1 MRRRPARDRLDRQS
15 QKVHMDCT
23 ICGKATLPG
32 AMLCVPCKAAL
43 KRARYVTV
51 QESIRRPS
59 IIDVRRKPRRARPAD
74 PTPEPAR
81 RARAAD
87 SIPRPET
94 PPRARVSPDVI
105 KTFHAGSRVFVA
117 LLFVA
122 VLGGAVYFGQRELSA
137 NAWSGASVA
146 AEAARPA
153 MAESVAT
160 IQTPAVEPA
169 PAPVPPPAATI
180 AVEPEKRPEIKPA
193 TGKRTMLA
201 TRATFATAD
210 GDPPDAVAPPPEPEK
225 PVPVAVPPP
234 RPVPDRWQNMRDAQ
248 AECDR
253 LGIFDGLI
261 CGQRVR
267 IQYCEGYWGKVAQCQ
282 GANAGYER

>member
-1 MRRRPARDRLDRQS
+1 
-15 QKVHMDCT
+15 MDCT

-32 AMLCVPCKAAL
+32 AMLCAPCKAAL

-51 QESIRRPS
+51 QESLRRPS
-59 IIDVRRKPRRARPAD
+59 VIDARRHARRARQSD
-74 PTPEPAR
+74 PIPEPAGKAR

-94 PPRARVSPDVI
+94 PPRNRVSPDVI
-105 KTFHAGSRVFVA
+105 KTFHAGSRVFVV
-117 LLFVA
+117 LLFAAA
-122 VLGGAVYFGQRELSA
+122 VGGAAYFGQRELSA
-137 NAWSGASVA
+137 NAQSDAPAPASS
-146 AEAARPA
+146 AEVRPPK
-153 MAESVAT
+153 AEGLAK
-160 IQTPAVEPA
+160 TPPPLVEPA
-169 PAPVPPPAATI
+169 VAVAPLPVAT
-180 AVEPEKRPEIKPA
+180 AVVAPGGGPVASEKRPDKPTA
-193 TGKRTMLA
+193 KRTMLA

-210 GDPPDAVAPPPEPEK
+210 GDPPDAVPPPPEPEK
-225 PVPVAVPPP
+225 PAPVPAPPPP
-234 RPVPDRWQNMRDAQ
+234 RPVPDRWQNMRDAL

-253 LGIFDGLI
+253 LGIFDGLV

>member
-59 IIDVRRKPRRARPAD
+59 IIDARRLARRARPAD
-74 PTPEPAR
+74 SRP
-81 RARAAD
+81 AD
-87 SIPRPET
+87 SIPRPES

-105 KTFHAGSRVFVA
+105 KSLPSGRRVLVMLLGVIVA
-117 LLFVA
+117 LA
-122 VLGGAVYFGQRELSA
+122 AAAYFGQRELGA
-137 NAWSGASVA
+137 NAQNEGSTAPPA
-146 AEAARPA
+146 AVRPA
-153 MAESVAT
+153 TPENLART
-160 IQTPAVEPA
+160 QPPAVEPA
-169 PAPVPPPAATI
+169 AVVVPPTVAPGGGALAK
-180 AVEPEKRPEIKPA
+180 EKAPEIKPA
-193 TGKRTMLA
+193 AVKRTKLA
-201 TRATFATAD
+201 ANATFATAD
-210 GDPPDAVAPPPEPEK
+210 GDPPDAVPPPPEPPK
-225 PVPVAVPPP
+225 PALAPEPPSP
-234 RPVPDRWQNMRDAQ
+234 RPVPDRWQNMRDAL

-253 LGIFDGLI
+253 LGMFDGLI

-267 IQYCEGYWGKVAQCQ
+267 IQYCEGYWGKVAQCP